1 MCVSRNVTII
11 HTTLLRFRL
20 IVAMPKIYKRAKNT
34 QREKPY
40 STRALANSRR
50 SINSI
55 NNIMSSP
62 ATTKQHTEVI
72 QSSLSEDEFSSPN
85 ASKSPSN
92 SELLQ
97 YLKRMDKKQC
107 TKDDLKQLNDALT
120 KSIDSVNTKANSN
133 EASIS
138 ELKQRLSQIE
148 AQQAMAH
155 YDNELSK
162 QKQLRNNVSIMGL
175 PQIQDEH
182 AVEIALDVFALLNC
196 TIKPDDIDYAYRFKS
211 NKDRTG
217 NIIVKLLSYEH
228 KMEILNAKAKK
239 VVKVGDVVNCE
250 APIGNQFV
258 FVNNHVTPFF
268 AKLLFHGRQA
278 IKNGQAFSCWLT
290 SAGCNAKFTEEGK
303 PFIYKSTAELN
314 ALIQKYAAA
323 SSSKTSTEQSSNQAP
338 ANDKPKKR
346 RILTATTSKQAPTR
360 TTSKK

>member
-20 IVAMPKIYKRAKNT
+20 IVAMPKIYKRAKII

-40 STRALANSRR
+40 PTRTLANSRR
-50 SINSI
+50 SINSK
-55 NNIMSSP
+55 NNEMSSSSI
-62 ATTKQHTEVI
+62 TDQQIEVI

-148 AQQAMAH
+148 AQQATAH

-162 QKQLRNNVSIMGL
+162 QKQLRNSVSIMGL

-182 AVEIALDVFALLNC
+182 TVEIALDVFALLNC
-196 TIKPDDIDYAYRFKS
+196 TIKPDDLDYAYRSKS

-228 KMEILNAKAKK
+228 KIEILNAKAKK

-250 APIGNQFV
+250 APLANQFV

-314 ALIQKYAAA
+314 ALIVKYAAA
-323 SSSKTSTEQSSNQAP
+323 SSSKNSNEQPNNQCP
-338 ANDKPKKR
+338 ANDKSKKKR
-346 RILTATTSKQAPTR
+346 ILKAPTPKQARTR
-360 TTSKK
+360 TSSKK